1 MVWFHGS
8 IDQASFDCKLSRDSA
23 MIQNLYHYRA
33 IFKSNYD
40 GDTITVDL
48 DLGLNIWVH
57 QLKVRLFG
65 INTPELRSGSEEDKE
80 AGRVARDFV
89 SRRIPEGSE
98 VVVKTHR
105 DKTGKYG
112 RLLGTVYLPTGES
125 VNQLLVDRG
134 LATEVDY

>member
-1 MVWFHGS
+1 MS
-8 IDQASFDCKLSRDSA
+8 ENS
-23 MIQNLYHYRA
+23 LYHYRA
-33 IFKSNYD
+33 IFRSNYD
-40 GDTITVDL
+40 GDTITVDI

-65 INTPELRSGSEEDKE
+65 INTPELRSGNVEQKE

-89 SRRIPEGSE
+89 SRRIPKDSE
-98 VVVKTHR
+98 VVVKTHK

-125 VNQLLVDRG
+125 INQLLVDRG
-134 LATEVDY
+134 LAKEVNY